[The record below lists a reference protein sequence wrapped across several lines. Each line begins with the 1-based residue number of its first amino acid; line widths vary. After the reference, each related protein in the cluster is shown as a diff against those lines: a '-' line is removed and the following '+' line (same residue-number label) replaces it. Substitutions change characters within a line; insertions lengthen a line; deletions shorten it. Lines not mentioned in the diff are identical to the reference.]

1 MKTHLRV
8 FAIVVFILVIGCGT
22 ASAYSKSESMQS
34 VVINMDGA
42 PRMVSTDK
50 ETVGELLEDLADTI
64 DTEFYLNDI
73 AVRFKK
79 LSSDLEDAKESD
91 PIEAMMTLSLTSV
104 TEKTVA
110 TTEAIAYKTV
120 ERTNSSL
127 KAGESRVVQEG
138 KEGVASVI
146 KKEIY
151 HGSELVDTQFVEKKV
166 VTAAQDKIVEVGP
179 KNVVNGMSYSK
190 AISAKVTAYTP
201 YDAGCTGITATG
213 TKAGYGTVAVDP
225 RVIPLGSK
233 VYIPGYGT
241 AIAADTGGAIKGNRV
256 DVCYGSKSE
265 AYGWG
270 VRNATVYVLK

>member
-1 MKTHLRV
+1 
-8 FAIVVFILVIGCGT
+8 
-22 ASAYSKSESMQS
+22 
-34 VVINMDGA
+34 
-42 PRMVSTDK
+42 
-50 ETVGELLEDLADTI
+50 
-64 DTEFYLNDI
+64 
-73 AVRFKK
+73 
-79 LSSDLEDAKESD
+79 
-91 PIEAMMTLSLTSV
+91 MMTLSLTSV

-190 AISAKVTAYTP
+190 TISAKVTAYTP